1 MVKVVDVIEK
11 LEQVSPLETQEV
23 WDNSGWQINLGNKET
38 KKILLAL
45 NVTEKT
51 VDYAVKQKCDL
62 IISHHPLI
70 FSPLKCIKNKAIISA
85 IQNNI
90 QVYSAHTN
98 FDKSSVGTTQ
108 TLVDVLK
115 SELDLKSIKDIN
127 DFVKVGTLKSAIKSS
142 ELLDKVKKAL
152 NLSFLRF
159 SNSSDEIKRVAFC
172 AGAGADFAN
181 DVVKNSVDCYITA
194 DVKYHQALDCPV
206 MLVDVGHY
214 ESEIV
219 SLSSIKKLLESLDV
233 DIILSNEEPIFE
245 II

>member
-1 MVKVVDVIEK
+1 MVKVLDVIEK
-11 LEQVSPLETQEV
+11 LEQVAPLETQEM

-45 NVTEKT
+45 NVTAE
-51 VDYAVKQKCDL
+51 VVNYAVEQKCDL

-115 SELDLKSIKDIN
+115 SELDLKSIKDVN
-127 DFVKVGTLKSAIKSS
+127 DFVKVGTLKSPINSNEFLA
-142 ELLDKVKKAL
+142 KVKKVL

-159 SNSSDEIKRVAFC
+159 TNSCDEIKRVAFC
-172 AGAGADFAN
+172 AGAGAEFVN
-181 DVVKNSVDCYITA
+181 DVVKNSIDCYVTA
-194 DVKYHQALDCPV
+194 DVKYHQALDCSV

-219 SLSSIKKLLESLDV
+219 ALESIKKLLESLNV
-233 DIILSNEEPIFE
+233 DIILSNEEPVFE